1 MKNLLIVSHCILN
14 NAAKV
19 EQDEAELA
27 EEYKIR
33 EELMQ
38 LILKKDVQL
47 LQLPCPEFIM
57 YGSQR
62 WGHVKNQFQHPFYME
77 QCRKILE
84 PVLLQLQ
91 EYAQHVEK
99 FHVLGIVSVEGSP
112 NCGYHLT
119 CEGEWKGEIG
129 TDEKRIQD
137 IQKSLKMTENPGVYM
152 EVLEKELQ
160 KRNMEIPIVTMKE
173 AVQLLNN
180 KRLERKEENKMK
192 NRKVYVTTFCGVAV
206 AMNIVLGIITSA
218 LGIPLYLDTLGTVLS
233 AAILGPVPGIIV
245 GALSNIIT
253 GLIYSVSDIPFCLVN
268 MAVGLIVGLVA
279 KKWKFGIVPAVITGI
294 ALSFICPAIGTP
306 IGIYVYGGLNG
317 SVSDMLVMSLVQGGK
332 TIFQASFL
340 RNVASNLIDKIG
352 TCIIGC
358 LLIKA
363 MPMRFMDNFK
373 KEA

>member
-1 MKNLLIVSHCILN
+1 
-14 NAAKV
+14 
-19 EQDEAELA
+19 
-27 EEYKIR
+27 
-33 EELMQ
+33 
-38 LILKKDVQL
+38 
-47 LQLPCPEFIM
+47 
-57 YGSQR
+57 
-62 WGHVKNQFQHPFYME
+62 
-77 QCRKILE
+77 
-84 PVLLQLQ
+84 
-91 EYAQHVEK
+91 
-99 FHVLGIVSVEGSP
+99 
-112 NCGYHLT
+112 
-119 CEGEWKGEIG
+119 
-129 TDEKRIQD
+129 
-137 IQKSLKMTENPGVYM
+137 
-152 EVLEKELQ
+152 
-160 KRNMEIPIVTMKE
+160 
-173 AVQLLNN
+173 
-180 KRLERKEENKMK
+180 MK

-279 KKWKFGIVPAVITGI
+279 KKWKFGIIPAVITGV
-294 ALSFICPAIGTP
+294 ALSFIGPAIGTP

-352 TCIIGC
+352 TCIIGY

-363 MPMRFMDNFK
+363 MPMRFLDNFK

>member
-1 MKNLLIVSHCILN
+1 
-14 NAAKV
+14 
-19 EQDEAELA
+19 
-27 EEYKIR
+27 
-33 EELMQ
+33 
-38 LILKKDVQL
+38 
-47 LQLPCPEFIM
+47 
-57 YGSQR
+57 
-62 WGHVKNQFQHPFYME
+62 
-77 QCRKILE
+77 
-84 PVLLQLQ
+84 
-91 EYAQHVEK
+91 
-99 FHVLGIVSVEGSP
+99 
-112 NCGYHLT
+112 
-119 CEGEWKGEIG
+119 
-129 TDEKRIQD
+129 
-137 IQKSLKMTENPGVYM
+137 
-152 EVLEKELQ
+152 
-160 KRNMEIPIVTMKE
+160 
-173 AVQLLNN
+173 
-180 KRLERKEENKMK
+180 MK

-253 GLIYSVSDIPFCLVN
+253 GLIYSVSDIPL
-268 MAVGLIVGLVA
+268 GLVA
-279 KKWKFGIVPAVITGI
+279 KKWKFGIIPAIITGV

-352 TCIIGC
+352 TCIIGY

-363 MPMRFMDNFK
+363 MPMRFLDNFK

>member
-1 MKNLLIVSHCILN
+1 
-14 NAAKV
+14 
-19 EQDEAELA
+19 
-27 EEYKIR
+27 
-33 EELMQ
+33 
-38 LILKKDVQL
+38 
-47 LQLPCPEFIM
+47 
-57 YGSQR
+57 
-62 WGHVKNQFQHPFYME
+62 
-77 QCRKILE
+77 
-84 PVLLQLQ
+84 
-91 EYAQHVEK
+91 
-99 FHVLGIVSVEGSP
+99 
-112 NCGYHLT
+112 
-119 CEGEWKGEIG
+119 
-129 TDEKRIQD
+129 
-137 IQKSLKMTENPGVYM
+137 
-152 EVLEKELQ
+152 
-160 KRNMEIPIVTMKE
+160 
-173 AVQLLNN
+173 
-180 KRLERKEENKMK
+180 MK

-332 TIFQASFL
+332 TIFPASFL

>member
-1 MKNLLIVSHCILN
+1 
-14 NAAKV
+14 
-19 EQDEAELA
+19 
-27 EEYKIR
+27 
-33 EELMQ
+33 
-38 LILKKDVQL
+38 
-47 LQLPCPEFIM
+47 
-57 YGSQR
+57 
-62 WGHVKNQFQHPFYME
+62 
-77 QCRKILE
+77 
-84 PVLLQLQ
+84 
-91 EYAQHVEK
+91 
-99 FHVLGIVSVEGSP
+99 
-112 NCGYHLT
+112 
-119 CEGEWKGEIG
+119 
-129 TDEKRIQD
+129 
-137 IQKSLKMTENPGVYM
+137 
-152 EVLEKELQ
+152 
-160 KRNMEIPIVTMKE
+160 
-173 AVQLLNN
+173 
-180 KRLERKEENKMK
+180 MK

-279 KKWKFGIVPAVITGI
+279 KKWIFVIVPAVITGI
-294 ALSFICPAIGTP
+294 AHSFICSAIGTP

-358 LLIKA
+358 LLIKT

>member
-180 KRLERKEENKMK
+180 LRLERKEENKMK

>member
-129 TDEKRIQD
+129 TDEKKNTGHSEISENDR
-137 IQKSLKMTENPGVYM
+137 KSGCVYGSTG
-152 EVLEKELQ
+152 KRTS

-180 KRLERKEENKMK
+180 
-192 NRKVYVTTFCGVAV
+192 
-206 AMNIVLGIITSA
+206 
-218 LGIPLYLDTLGTVLS
+218 
-233 AAILGPVPGIIV
+233 
-245 GALSNIIT
+245 
-253 GLIYSVSDIPFCLVN
+253 
-268 MAVGLIVGLVA
+268 
-279 KKWKFGIVPAVITGI
+279 
-294 ALSFICPAIGTP
+294 
-306 IGIYVYGGLNG
+306 
-317 SVSDMLVMSLVQGGK
+317 
-332 TIFQASFL
+332 
-340 RNVASNLIDKIG
+340 
-352 TCIIGC
+352 
-358 LLIKA
+358 
-363 MPMRFMDNFK
+363 
-373 KEA
+373 